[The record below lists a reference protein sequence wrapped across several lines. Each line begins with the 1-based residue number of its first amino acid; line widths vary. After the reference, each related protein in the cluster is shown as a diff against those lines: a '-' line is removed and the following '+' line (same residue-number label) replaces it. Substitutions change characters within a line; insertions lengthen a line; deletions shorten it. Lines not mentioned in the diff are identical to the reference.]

1 MSTNK
6 SRALSPAELEAFGA
20 ELDAVQVN
28 ITAQVGAEDAAY
40 IKRIWRLVRYSGALG
55 RGLLFLGWL
64 WPAWVLGTLL
74 LAFSKIVENMELGH
88 NVMHGQ
94 YDWMNDPRFNGQS
107 YEWDV
112 VGTSDNWRYTHNYK
126 HHTYTNVQG
135 VDDDIGYGVLRLFP
149 EQKWHPANL
158 FQPLYAVIFSL
169 LFQWGVAIQRL
180 RIGRYFIGR
189 ITGRGLYEEFKPT
202 GRKIMRQLVKDY
214 VFFPAIALLLFVPV
228 LPVLLGN
235 LVANGLRNIW
245 THMIIFCG
253 HFTADVELFPK
264 SVLQDESRGHWY
276 LRQLHGSS
284 NLTGSRFFHMMSG
297 NLSHQIEHHLY
308 PDMPSYRYAQAA
320 EQVREICARYGQH
333 YNTGP
338 LWRQFGQVLWRI
350 VRYSLPS
357 PKARKAPALVADETK

>member
-64 WPAWVLGTLL
+64 WPAWIMGTLL
-74 LAFSKIVENMELGH
+74 LAFAKIVENMELGH

-94 YDWMNDPRFNGQS
+94 YDWMNDPRFNGQD

-126 HHTYTNVQG
+126 HHTYTNVKG
-135 VDDDIGYGVLRLFP
+135 VDDDIGYSLLRIFP
-149 EQKWHPANL
+149 DQKWHPGHL
-158 FQPLYAVIFSL
+158 LQPLTALIFAL

-180 RIGRYFIGR
+180 RIGRYFVGR
-189 ITGRGLYEEFKPT
+189 ITGRKLYEEFKPV
-202 GRKIMRQLVKDY
+202 GKKIRGQLLKDY
-214 VFFPAIALLLFVPV
+214 VVFPLLALVLFVPV

-235 LVANGLRNIW
+235 LVANGIRNVW
-245 THMIIFCG
+245 TYMIIFCG
-253 HFTADVELFPK
+253 HFTAD
-264 SVLQDESRGHWY
+264 
-276 LRQLHGSS
+276 
-284 NLTGSRFFHMMSG
+284 
-297 NLSHQIEHHLY
+297 
-308 PDMPSYRYAQAA
+308 
-320 EQVREICARYGQH
+320 
-333 YNTGP
+333 
-338 LWRQFGQVLWRI
+338 
-350 VRYSLPS
+350 
-357 PKARKAPALVADETK
+357 